1 MQTAVYRI
9 KLEAAT
15 MEAAMYMSY
24 TDDQL
29 VTILE
34 AVRRAPYRTCTMTRR
49 AVLRAIEC
57 EARKF
62 DLTAVDVL
70 MYADLLFGTRPMS
83 SVEFLDELI
92 IPYRT
97 YRSSHGSW
105 RKLPHRA

>member
-1 MQTAVYRI
+1 
-9 KLEAAT
+9 
-15 MEAAMYMSY
+15 MYISY

-34 AVRRAPYRTCTMTRR
+34 AVRRAPYRACAMTRY

-70 MYADLLFGTRPMS
+70 VHADLLFGTRPMS
-83 SVEFLDELI
+83 SAEFLNELI

-97 YRSSHGSW
+97 GRSSQRSW